1 MQRASTA
8 LSESELVLGRYR
20 PLRPLGSGSSGS
32 VWLARDESTGLDV
45 ALKVIPREGRMA
57 ARAEREAGVAARL
70 RHVRCQRIYE
80 RASDQGHVYI
90 AYEYVPGCTLREAMR
105 AGRLSDRDAIE
116 AAAQILDGL
125 AYAHGHGVVHRDVKP
140 ANVLVADEPDISI
153 RLLDFGLARF
163 AEADTLTDVGDVP
176 GTLAYIAPERLRGE
190 PATPASDVWAVGV
203 LLWEAL
209 AGRHPFWAAS
219 LPATAEK
226 IEQGAPS
233 LAKARPDLPQ
243 ALVQLVARTLDG
255 NPARRPPASE
265 LANRLRSVA
274 AARIRKR
281 GRRPT
286 PPKAP
291 TAVVPPLGRLVPA
304 GLAALFAGWTAAAI
318 PFYPEAGAVL
328 LALAAGVLTY
338 LRPKAGLALAL
349 AVPILPLGNASLG
362 LALLYSA
369 IAAIWFLAH
378 LRKPTAGLAFAAGPL
393 LAPLG
398 LLALLP
404 LLLQPVRGTAR
415 RAVHAATAVLVAA
428 VVAGIR
434 GAALPFTGSAPPSLG
449 LDATESPF
457 VAARALLHALSSQ
470 PALGVEALILAAA
483 AAVCPL
489 ALRRGLWAVAGFGAA
504 LLAATLL
511 AAPDASALP
520 IVAAAWLTCAVL
532 LAQDRGLRLP
542 AVGLARLR
550 LE

>member
-1 MQRASTA
+1 
-8 LSESELVLGRYR
+8 
-20 PLRPLGSGSSGS
+20 
-32 VWLARDESTGLDV
+32 VWLARDETTGLDV

-105 AGRLSDRDAIE
+105 AGRLNDRDAIE

-140 ANVLVADEPDISI
+140 ANVLLADEPEVSI

-209 AGRHPFWAAS
+209 AERHPFWAAS

-243 ALVQLVARTLDG
+243 GLVQLVGRTLHSD
-255 NPARRPPASE
+255 PARRPAASE
-265 LANRLRSVA
+265 LASRLRSVA
-274 AARIRKR
+274 AARRRAPVREADQGR
-281 GRRPT
+281 GPGGT
-286 PPKAP
+286 
-291 TAVVPPLGRLVPA
+291 GRFPRLIPA
-304 GLAALFAGWTAAAI
+304 ALAALFAGWTAAAI
-318 PFYPEAGAVL
+318 PFYPAAGSVL
-328 LALAAGVLTY
+328 LALAAGLLTFF
-338 LRPKAGLALAL
+338 RPRAGLALAL
-349 AVPILPLGNASLG
+349 VVPILPLGNASLG
-362 LALLYSA
+362 LALLYGA
-369 IAAIWFLAH
+369 LAAVWFLFH
-378 LRKPTAGLAFAAGPL
+378 LRKPSAGLAFAAGPL

-404 LLLQPVRGTAR
+404 LLFQPVRGNVR
-415 RAVHAATAVLVAA
+415 RAIQAAAAVLVAA
-428 VVAGIR
+428 IVAGIR
-434 GAALPFTGSAPPSLG
+434 GAALPFTGAAPPSLG

-470 PALGVEALILAAA
+470 PALGLEALILTA
-483 AAVCPL
+483 AAVACPF
-489 ALRRGLWAVAGFGAA
+489 ALRRGVWGIAGFGAA

-520 IVAAAWLTCAVL
+520 LVAAAWLTCAVL
-532 LAQDRGLRLP
+532 LVQDRGLRLP
-542 AVGLARLR
+542 SVGVARLR
-550 LE
+550 ME